1 MEEPMVKRRGNN
13 ALKKTQKQQTGAEWA
28 QQTRGL
34 RARLGISQ
42 GELARLL
49 DCSAMTV
56 SRWEKGR
63 VAPTAHYYIELGKLA
78 GKADCWFYWERAGLQ
93 SSDVVRALPERERR
107 HLPET
112 TNVSLDLAEAG
123 SGKRMTDEH
132 KPKLAHIPVLQA
144 IAGTHGGQGDKRD
157 NLNRIPAREMVGA
170 PLEWC
175 PNPGYTSLL
184 RVSGHSMEPLIHN
197 GDIAAVD
204 SSETDRSKLD
214 GKVVIAS
221 NPEKGL
227 CVSRFRH
234 YAKFDI
240 LESENREYRAV
251 VLGSRSGWHIVAKV
265 LWWISA
271 AP

>member
-1 MEEPMVKRRGNN
+1 M
-13 ALKKTQKQQTGAEWA
+13 
-28 QQTRGL
+28 
-34 RARLGISQ
+34 SQ

-78 GKADCWFYWERAGLQ
+78 GKPDCWFYWERAGLQ
-93 SSDVVRALPERERR
+93 SSDVVRALPEAQGK

-112 TNVSLDLAEAG
+112 SAMRMDSAEAG
-123 SGKRMTDEH
+123 SGKKLTELQQ
-132 KPKLAHIPVLQA
+132 PKLAHIPVLQA
-144 IAGTHGGQGDKRD
+144 TAGTHGGQGDKRD
-157 NLNRIPAREMVGA
+157 NLNRIPARQVMGA
-170 PLEWC
+170 PLDWC

-184 RVSGHSMEPLIHN
+184 RISGRSMEPLIHN

-221 NPEKGL
+221 NSEKGL

-234 YAKFDI
+234 YSKFDI

-251 VLGSRSGWHIVAKV
+251 VLGSRSGWHIIAKV